1 MLKDIYQNVQQGYA
15 CFKSEV
21 RSYVKPSPKMVVMV
35 SERKLNVKM
44 PRADDIYYH
53 AIPDTAVRELLKQ
66 FDYRFLMYY
75 TNLLFGKV
83 MVV

>member
-1 MLKDIYQNVQQGYA
+1 
-15 CFKSEV
+15 
-21 RSYVKPSPKMVVMV
+21 MV